1 MDKMILA
8 VDSGGRS
15 LRSFLF
21 NRKGDILFRASVPTP
36 SVSVSPGAQEHNPEM
51 MWDAFV
57 RAVGDVMSQAG
68 CTASDIAAMGI
79 SAQRA
84 SFMLW
89 DKKTGKPL
97 TPLIGWA
104 DVRAADQVDA
114 MNRSP
119 KWKAIQAAAAV
130 GAFFTHDTLLTA
142 ASMLKFTTDH
152 ASTRLLW
159 LLNERPD
166 LRRLCENGEAAFG
179 TTDSWFLYKMTGQ
192 HLTDASQA
200 AATSMYNPFKI
211 KWNPIICKTFGIP
224 MSIFPTVLDSNGDFG
239 ESAPSLFGGAIPIR
253 GCLGDQMAALFGH
266 CCFDAGEVK
275 ISQGSGA
282 FVDLNVGPKPRLSKR
297 GLFPLIAWVKDGKPV
312 YMLEGYVATAGTLI
326 DWLGQGIG
334 LSSDGKELDTLASQC
349 TDTEGITVVPTA
361 SGIRFPYFNPRT
373 RAAIFGL
380 SLATHRC
387 HVARA
392 VLEGL
397 ALRLN
402 DILTGMEKDTHT
414 KIRAVN
420 VDGGVSNS
428 DILIQS
434 LADFSGMTV
443 ARSAEP
449 DMSATGAAYMA
460 GIASGFWKDESELRT
475 LNGNC
480 TVFNPSINEEKRR
493 TILKRWNRVIRQL
506 LKLDK
511 KPMMGFKEYRD

>member
-1 MDKMILA
+1 MILA

-21 NRKGDILFRASVPTP
+21 NRKGEIVFRASVPTP
-36 SVSVSPGAQEHNPEM
+36 SVSTEPGAQEHDPQM
-51 MWDAFV
+51 MFDAFV
-57 RAVGDVMSQAG
+57 KAVRDVMQKANCS
-68 CTASDIAAMGI
+68 ASDIAGIGI

-89 DKKTGKPL
+89 EKATGKPL
-97 TPLIGWA
+97 TPLISWA

-114 MNRSP
+114 MNRSL
-119 KWKAIQAAAAV
+119 KWKLLQAAAAA
-130 GAFFTHDTLLTA
+130 GAFVTRDTMLTA

-159 LLNERPD
+159 LLNRRPD
-166 LRRLCENGEAAFG
+166 LRKRCKAGEVAFG
-179 TTDSWFLYKMTGQ
+179 TTDCWFLYQLTGR
-192 HLTDASQA
+192 HVTDASQA
-200 AATSMYNPFKI
+200 AATSMYNPFHM

-224 MSIFPTVLDSNGDFG
+224 MEIFPEVIDSNGRFG
-239 ESAPSLFGGAIPIR
+239 ETDASFFGAPIPVC
-253 GCLGDQMAALFGH
+253 GSLGDQPAALFGH
-266 CCFDAGEVK
+266 CCFHIGEVK

-282 FVDLNVGPKPRLSKR
+282 FVDLNVGAKAKLSRR
-297 GLFPLIAWVKDGKPV
+297 GLFPLIAWVINGKPV

-334 LSSDGKELDTLASQC
+334 LSSDGKELDALAAQC
-349 TDTEGITVVPTA
+349 KDTEGITVVPTA

-380 SLATHRC
+380 SLATHRSN
-387 HVARA
+387 VARA

-402 DILTGMEKDTHT
+402 DILTGMEKDTKT
-414 KIRAVN
+414 VIKAVN

-428 DILIQS
+428 DILIQY
-434 LADFSGMTV
+434 LADFSSIPV
-443 ARSAEP
+443 VRSVEP

-460 GIASGFWKDESELRT
+460 GIGCGFWKNENELRS
-475 LNGNC
+475 LKGNAA
-480 TVFNPSINEEKRR
+480 TFTPSMDETTRQTK
-493 TILKRWNRVIRQL
+493 LKRWNRTIRCL

-511 KPMMGFKEYRD
+511 KPMMGFRPYQD

>member
-1 MDKMILA
+1 MA

-21 NRKGDILFRASVPTP
+21 DRKGEILFRSSVPTP
-36 SVSVSPGAQEHNPEM
+36 STSGTPGAQEHDPQM

-57 RAVGDVMSQAG
+57 QAVRDVMAKAD
-68 CTASDIAAMGI
+68 CRASDIVAMGI

-89 DKKTGKPL
+89 EKSSGAPL
-97 TPLIGWA
+97 TPLISWA
-104 DVRAADQVDA
+104 DVRAADRVDA

-119 KWKAIQAAAAV
+119 KWKALQALSAV
-130 GAFFTHDTLLTA
+130 GAFLTRDTLLTA

-152 ASTRLLW
+152 ASARLLW
-159 LLNERPD
+159 LLDENPE
-166 LRRLCENGEAAFG
+166 LRRRCENGEVVFG
-179 TTDSWFLYKMTGQ
+179 TTDSWFLYKLTGN

-200 AATSMYNPFKI
+200 AATSMYNPFKL
-211 KWNPIICKTFGIP
+211 KWNPIICKTFNIP
-224 MSIFPTVLDSNGDFG
+224 MNIFPKVLDSNGDFG
-239 ESAPSLFGGAIPIR
+239 KSKPELFGGSIAIR
-253 GCLGDQMAALFGH
+253 GSLGDQMAALFGH
-266 CCFDAGEVK
+266 CCFEAGEVK

-282 FVDLNVGPKPRLSKR
+282 FVDLNVGSKPRLSKR
-297 GLFPLIAWVKDGKPV
+297 GLFPLIAWVKNGKPV

-334 LSSDGKELDTLASQC
+334 LSSNGKELDALAAQC
-349 TDTEGITVVPTA
+349 DDTEGITVVPTA

-402 DILTGMEKDTHT
+402 DILTGMEKDTKT

-434 LADFSGMTV
+434 LADFSGITV
-443 ARSAEP
+443 SRSAEP

-460 GIASGFWKDESELRT
+460 GIGSGFWKSESELRS
-475 LNGNC
+475 LAGSC
-480 TVFNPSINEEKRR
+480 RVFNPSIAEERR
-493 TILKRWNRVIRQL
+493 RAVLKRWNKIIRQL
-506 LKLDK
+506 LKVDK
-511 KPMMGFKEYRD
+511 KPIMGFKAYQD